1 MADLDHFKTVNDVYG
16 HAAGD
21 EVLRHTAALLRRS
34 FRASDIVARYGGEE
48 FLIVLPE
55 TDLDAALDCIRRFHG
70 AFAAAAALPASARE
84 TALTMS
90 VGVAAYPRDGGAAA
104 DLLRRADERLYA
116 AKAAG
121 RNRVQV

>member
-34 FRASDIVARYGGEE
+34 FRASDVVARYGGEE

-55 TDLDAALDCIRRFHG
+55 TG
-70 AFAAAAALPASARE
+70 
-84 TALTMS
+84 
-90 VGVAAYPRDGGAAA
+90 
-104 DLLRRADERLYA
+104 
-116 AKAAG
+116 
-121 RNRVQV
+121 